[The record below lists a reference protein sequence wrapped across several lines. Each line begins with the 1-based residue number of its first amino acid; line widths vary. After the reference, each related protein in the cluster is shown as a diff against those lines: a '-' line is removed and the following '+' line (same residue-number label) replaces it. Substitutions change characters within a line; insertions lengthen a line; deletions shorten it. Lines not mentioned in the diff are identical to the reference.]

1 MIERPSGPDAGPER
15 EGAAGPLPLGMVV
28 EAGVRVLRGR
38 VLVLLALSLL
48 IVGPGVLLTSTI
60 ELRLT
65 DVMTRLVPVDA
76 EGQPTFATPDLSQQE
91 IDEVVSAAAW
101 FFGGSALAGL
111 LGAIAALGFSAVTA
125 AAIAGRRLPFGEALR
140 ACLHRALTALGI
152 VLVTSLITVGLIALG
167 VTLAVLSVSLG
178 GGGTS
183 EGGPGVFGALV
194 VGVAT
199 VLAVV
204 FLTVRWAMAL
214 PVAVLEDL
222 GTRHSL
228 ARTWELTADNV
239 WRTFAIVAG
248 TTLVTIVF
256 GAFIAQILGLLL
268 VNGLSAAIGLESS
281 AAATLASAGAA
292 VIVAPIPAVLVAVL
306 YHDLRVRHEGGRPLT

>member
-15 EGAAGPLPLGMVV
+15 RGVGPLPLGMVV
-28 EAGVRVLRGR
+28 EAGVRVIRGR
-38 VLVLLALSLL
+38 FAVLLALSLL

-65 DVMTRLVPVDA
+65 DVMGSLVLVDTD
-76 EGQPTFATPDLSQQE
+76 GQPALASNLTQGQV
-91 IDEVVSAAAW
+91 DEAVSAAAW

-125 AAIAGRRLPFGEALR
+125 AAIAGRPLPFAGALG

-152 VLVTSLITVGLIALG
+152 VVVTSLITVGLIALG
-167 VTLAVLSVSLG
+167 VALAVLSVGLG
-178 GGGTS
+178 GGISS

-194 VGVAT
+194 IGVAT

-228 ARTWELTADNV
+228 SRTWELTADNV

-248 TTLVTIVF
+248 STLVTIVF

-268 VNGLSAAIGLESS
+268 VNGLAAAIGLDASV
-281 AAATLASAGAA
+281 AATLASAGAA

-306 YHDLRVRHEGGRPLT
+306 YHDLRVRHEGGRPLA